1 MEKTEISMNEYRVL
15 SYIKDKKDVRVILSE
30 AMIAEIEH
38 QANEGRSIGFTAL
51 EELKKL
57 RELSDTGKWS
67 YRIHGWKFSGCI

>member
-1 MEKTEISMNEYRVL
+1 MDYVPDTSVIVSGKFREYVAG
-15 SYIKDKKDVRVILSE
+15 KNDVRVILAE

-57 RELSDTGKWS
+57 REIYNSDLDWLKN
-67 YRIHGWKFSGCI
+67 YKIKF